1 MVSYTFSPCMLAR
14 THTHVHTHAHTQTHN
29 RVFVFVTSLEGCVS
43 AVTRDIQ
50 TGRDRQTPL
59 AYTYLNGRGRGYRY
73 LGAPN

>member
-14 THTHVHTHAHTQTHN
+14 THTHVHTHAHTNTQTRN

-50 TGRDRQTPL
+50 TGRQTDSL
-59 AYTYLNGRGRGYRY
+59 SLHILEWEGEGGIDI
-73 LGAPN
+73 